1 MEPAPVPL
9 PSSLGTQCASAGL
22 SAALSGVGNA
32 ALLHPPLLGLCCSRG
47 CPGGVIIDTIEQVPG
62 WVVQG
67 RVLVSGFHAPLEQ
80 QVLRSLLRRGG
91 CAVKLLARG
100 MADYRPPPEEREPL
114 AAGRL
119 LVATAFP
126 AEVRRITRKTALA
139 RNRQMIALATEL
151 LVPFVAEGSPLAAL
165 VEQAAPGKSVHLG
178 GVAAAD
184 DDGR

>member
-1 MEPAPVPL
+1 VEPAPVPL
-9 PSSLGTQCASAGL
+9 PSSLGAQCASAGL
-22 SAALSGVGNA
+22 SAALSGVGKA
-32 ALLHPPLLGLCCSRG
+32 ALLHAPLLGLCCSRG

-62 WVVQG
+62 WVAQG

-91 CAVKLLARG
+91 SAVKL
-100 MADYRPPPEEREPL
+100 PPPEEREPL

-126 AEVRRITRKTALA
+126 AEVRRITRKTALV
-139 RNRQMIALATEL
+139 RNRQVIALATVL

-165 VEQAAPGKSVHLG
+165 VE
-178 GVAAAD
+178 
-184 DDGR
+184 